1 MKLHSLSKLW
11 EVVKDREAQ
20 HAAVYG
26 AAKIEHD
33 LVTEQQQVKLHTFH
47 LLIECYFIQQP
58 CSMHSCSNLLRLVP
72 NENLKI

>member
-47 LLIECYFIQQP
+47 LLIECYF
-58 CSMHSCSNLLRLVP
+58 HSTALFDAQLFKLV
-72 NENLKI
+72 KTGS